1 MLRKCCDLMTKYMA
15 VIVLLAAIAA
25 FMFPSVLGH
34 IRTSWITPMLGFVM
48 FGMGLSLDAKDFAL
62 VFARPREIIAGLVC
76 QFTIMPLLAFALTGL
91 FRLPPELAVGVI
103 LVGCCPGGTSSNV
116 ITYLSKGDLALSVGM
131 TSVSTILAPVL
142 TPLLVKL
149 FAGVLVPV
157 DFWGM
162 FLSIIEVIIIPIV
175 VGIIVR
181 KVFPRF
187 VTIAASYLP
196 AFSTVVITLIVIAVV
211 SANAASLRSCGLLV
225 IIVVVLHNMCGYAL
239 GFGAAKFLKMPFR
252 KAVAVSVEV
261 GMQNSGLACSLAA
274 NHFAALAL
282 ASVPGA
288 VFSVWHNISG
298 AVIARFFSRHEPEKN
313 RNI

>member
-1 MLRKCCDLMTKYMA
+1 MIRKCCDFITKYMA
-15 VIVLLAAIAA
+15 AIVLLAAMAA
-25 FMFPSVLGH
+25 FLFPSTFGH
-34 IRTSWITPMLGFVM
+34 VRTSWITPMLGFVM

-62 VFARPREIIAGLVC
+62 VFSRPREIIAGLVC
-76 QFTIMPLLAFALTGL
+76 QFTIMPLLAFALTKV
-91 FRLPPELAVGVI
+91 FSLPPELAVGVI

-131 TSVSTILAPVL
+131 TSASTILAPVM

-162 FLSIIEVIIIPIV
+162 LLSILEVIILPILL
-175 VGIIVR
+175 GIIF
-181 KVFPRF
+181 KKSFPAM
-187 VTIAASYLP
+187 VENASGYLP
-196 AFSTVVITLIVIAVV
+196 AFSTLVITLIVIAVV
-211 SANAASLRSCGLLV
+211 AANSGSLRSCGALV
-225 IIVVVLHNMCGYAL
+225 ILVVILHNSFGYIL
-239 GFGAAKFLKMPFR
+239 GYCAAKLLEMPFR

-274 NHFAALAL
+274 NHFAALAM

-298 AVIARFFSRHEPEKN
+298 ALIARFFARREQRIH
-313 RNI
+313 